1 MLNIDLETVC
11 YIIAKAREFQA
22 KEEVVIPEL
31 FPDSPSEN
39 WARQVL
45 ADHAGDPTLQ
55 EASAAINA
63 LNDDELDELVALM
76 WLGRGDYLLDDWNT
90 ALADAALA
98 RSDHTPTYLLAHPE
112 VAFYLE
118 EGLARHGLSCD

>member
-22 KEEVVIPEL
+22 KEEVVIPEP

-63 LNDDELDELVALM
+63 LNDDEMDELVALM
-76 WLGRGDYLLDDWNT
+76 WLGRGDYVLEDWST
-90 ALADAALA
+90 ALADAAVA
-98 RSDHTPTYLLAHPE
+98 RSDHTPSYLLAHPE

-118 EGLARHGLSCD
+118 EGLAQHGYGCD

>member
-22 KEEVVIPEL
+22 KEEVVIPETL
-31 FPDSPSEN
+31 PDSPSEN
-39 WARQVL
+39 WARQAL
-45 ADHAGDPTLQ
+45 ADHANDPTFQ

-63 LNDDELDELVALM
+63 LNDDELSELVALM
-76 WLGRGDYLLDDWNT
+76 WLGRGDYSLDEWDT
-90 ALADAALA
+90 AVADAAVE
-98 RSDHTPTYLLAHPE
+98 RSDHTPLYMLSHPE

-118 EGLARHGLSCD
+118 EGLAQHGLSCD

>member
-1 MLNIDLETVC
+1 MLNIDLETIC
-11 YIIAKAREFQA
+11 FIITKAREFQA
-22 KEEVVIPEL
+22 KEEVVIPEPL
-31 FPDSPSEN
+31 PDSPSEN

-63 LNDDELDELVALM
+63 LNDDELSELVALM
-76 WLGRGDYLLDDWNT
+76 WLGRGDYTLDEWDT
-90 ALADAALA
+90 AVADAAA
-98 RSDHTPTYLLAHPE
+98 ERSDHTPLYLLTHPE

-118 EGLARHGLSCD
+118 EGLALHGLACE